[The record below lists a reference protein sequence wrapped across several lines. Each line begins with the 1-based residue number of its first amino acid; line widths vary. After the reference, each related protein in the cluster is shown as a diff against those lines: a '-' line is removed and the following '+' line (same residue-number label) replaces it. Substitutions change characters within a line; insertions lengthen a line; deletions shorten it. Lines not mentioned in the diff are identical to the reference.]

1 MPTETHWLEHGIS
14 DAEHTIRRNQQAR
27 TFVNQVDTMNFF
39 DEAECLKLRKM
50 MISPRNDLFIPLGRD
65 TTSSIAYQFAPD
77 WCGWVSPPYVAPEPY
92 LPGRVNPVGMLGVN
106 ILDIEASVQPS
117 SHSSCEPTKTE
128 ESISSTP
135 AFISQKLGML
145 EYREDDEMPA
155 TMEEMEDE
163 LWDQTGYVVVAQI
176 NDEGH
181 IGGLCVVFDKYPDI
195 DDGCGIP
202 YKNPRKVA
210 GHCGTMPPAEVQMSC
225 ARIGSRLGEMNFDA
239 KVEWTEVVNRHIEFK
254 HLVRLENGRLERIP
268 GSKRSSL

>member
-1 MPTETHWLEHGIS
+1 MPTETHWPEHGIS

-27 TFVNQVDTMNFF
+27 KFENQVDTMNFF
-39 DEAECLKLRKM
+39 DEAECVKLCTM

-65 TTSSIAYQFAPD
+65 TTSSIAYRFAPD
-77 WCGWVSPPYVAPEPY
+77 FCGWVSPPYMAQDRH
-92 LPGRVNPVGMLGVN
+92 LPGTVNPVGVLAVN

-155 TMEEMEDE
+155 RMEEMEDE

-176 NDEGH
+176 NDKGRV
-181 IGGLCVVFDKYPDI
+181 GGLYIVFDRYPDI
-195 DDGCGIP
+195 DDGCGILH
-202 YKNPRKVA
+202 KNPRKVA
-210 GHCGTMPPAEVQMSC
+210 GHCGTMPSTEARISC
-225 ARIGSRLGEMNFDA
+225 ARIGGRLGEMNFDA
-239 KVEWTEVVNRHIEFK
+239 TVEFTEVVNRHLAFE
-254 HLVRLENGRLERIP
+254 HLVRLENGRLERI
-268 GSKRSSL
+268 SAKKRS